1 MKKWF
6 TPSTVWYNQ
15 LGSKLTLSSVDEDKG
30 SFIGKYYSAVGNAE
44 NEYDLSGRYD
54 TDGRTLGWVV
64 SYKNSCHNAHS
75 TCAWCGQIEFAE
87 DTMEKP
93 IILTTW
99 LLTRQTTP
107 DKDWDST
114 EVGFDN
120 FSTFQPSEDDIR
132 LAKLRKQRSHP

>member
-6 TPSTVWYNQ
+6 TPSTV
-15 LGSKLTLSSVDEDKG
+15 LTLSSVDEDKG
-30 SFIGKYYSAVGNAE
+30 SFIGKYYSAVSNAE

-54 TDGRTLGWVV
+54 TNGRTLGQAV
-64 SYKNSCHNAHS
+64 SYKNSCYNAHS
-75 TCAWCGQIEFAE
+75 TCAQSGQIEFAE

-93 IILTTW
+93 INLTTW
-99 LLTRQTTP
+99 LLTRQATP
-107 DKDWDST
+107 DKDSDST

-120 FSTFQPSEDDIR
+120 FSTFQLSEDDIH